1 MLVAS
6 TAAASVYNESIDGDL
21 SGDRFN
27 PTMISVDNGLN
38 TVTMQVVDSAL
49 PGGDRDYFTFS
60 IGAGQSIDSIVV
72 TDAFNP
78 AGGFDSTAFVGLAF
92 DNIFDFDPDTF
103 VGPGLE
109 GFVLTDMSVVGTESI
124 GALTGGLTSLGAGDY
139 SFWVQQTGEDITEL
153 SLAINV
159 VPSPSAMGVLA
170 LGGLASMASV
180 FLSMERIMLSKRVV
194 LTGMVLGALVVGS
207 AMTGCASTGIAVR
220 ETLGT
225 PKREQ
230 LVDRVDE
237 TRDAQE
243 NAKEQFATT
252 LDELKSLTNFDG
264 GELEDAY
271 SRLKKQYER
280 AESRADKV
288 SSKIKSVERVG
299 DALFEEWE
307 EELEEYSTESL
318 RSASEQQLDETR
330 RAFNSVLRAMKTAE
344 SKMGPVLAAFGD
356 QVLFLKHN
364 LNARAI
370 ASLDDTLVELE
381 EEIAQLIADMEASID
396 EANSFID
403 EMGS

>member
-1 MLVAS
+1 ML
-6 TAAASVYNESIDGDL
+6 N
-21 SGDRFN
+21 
-27 PTMISVDNGLN
+27 
-38 TVTMQVVDSAL
+38 
-49 PGGDRDYFTFS
+49 
-60 IGAGQSIDSIVV
+60 
-72 TDAFNP
+72 
-78 AGGFDSTAFVGLAF
+78 
-92 DNIFDFDPDTF
+92 
-103 VGPGLE
+103 
-109 GFVLTDMSVVGTESI
+109 
-124 GALTGGLTSLGAGDY
+124 
-139 SFWVQQTGEDITEL
+139 
-153 SLAINV
+153 
-159 VPSPSAMGVLA
+159 
-170 LGGLASMASV
+170 
-180 FLSMERIMLSKRVV
+180 KRVV
-194 LTGMVLGALVVGS
+194 LTGMVLGAMVISSGL
-207 AMTGCASTGIAVR
+207 TGCASTGIAVR

-243 NAKEQFATT
+243 NAKEQFAST
-252 LDELKSLTNFDG
+252 LDELKSLTTFDG

-280 AESRADKV
+280 AENRAEKV

-299 DALFEEWE
+299 DALFKEWE

-330 RAFNSVLRAMKTAE
+330 RAFNGVLRAMKAAE

-370 ASLDDTLVELE
+370 ASLDDTLLELE

-396 EANSFID
+396 EANAFID